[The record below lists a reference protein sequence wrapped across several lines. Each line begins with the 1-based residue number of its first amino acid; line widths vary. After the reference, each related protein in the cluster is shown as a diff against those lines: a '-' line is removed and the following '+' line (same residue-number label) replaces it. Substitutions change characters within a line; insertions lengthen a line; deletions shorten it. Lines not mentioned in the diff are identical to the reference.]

1 MKRKQNHYSNF
12 NWEGTTK
19 VKLLRIAVLVLL
31 SSLAAYAQQAIDL
44 ETIGAYPGTAVATGN
59 GVAGAGVQRVTIASD
74 NTAFSVNATL
84 QTGANTVGKV
94 DILGNAGAIMDF
106 AGQNAS
112 SPANALLIGGQF
124 NTSPTTITSGNS
136 SPFQLD
142 ASGNLKVNCTG
153 CSAAST
159 VSLVPTTTGGLT
171 LTHTV
176 LAATTNATS
185 TKGSAGQL
193 YHACVNNNTSYP
205 VFLKFYNKAT
215 APTVGTDTPV
225 HVLEAQA
232 GVPICLQ
239 TEEGF
244 AFGTGIA
251 WAATKG
257 ITDADTTA
265 VALSDA
271 TVELAYK

>member
-1 MKRKQNHYSNF
+1 M
-12 NWEGTTK
+12 
-19 VKLLRIAVLVLL
+19 

-59 GVAGAGVQRVTIASD
+59 GTAGAGVQRVTIASD
-74 NTAFSVNATL
+74 NTAFSVNAVQSGNWPVRL
-84 QTGANTVGKV
+84 QDGS
-94 DILGNAGAIMDF
+94 GNAI
-106 AGQNAS
+106 NS
-112 SPANALLIGGQF
+112 TSNAL
-124 NTSPTTITSGNS
+124 N
-136 SPFQLD
+136 
-142 ASGNLKVNCTG
+142 VNCIG
-153 CSAAST
+153 CSTAST
-159 VSLVPTTTGGLT
+159 IGLVPQTSGGLT

-185 TKGSAGQL
+185 TKASAGQL
-193 YHACVNNNTSYP
+193 YHVCLNNNTSYP
-205 VFLKFYNKAT
+205 VFLKFYNKAS
-215 APTVGTDTPV
+215 APTVGTDTVV

-232 GVPICLQ
+232 GVPVCEA
-239 TEEGF
+239 TEEGY

>member
-1 MKRKQNHYSNF
+1 MKLF
-12 NWEGTTK
+12 
-19 VKLLRIAVLVLL
+19 RIAVLVLL

-74 NTAFSVNATL
+74 NTAFAVNATL
-84 QTGANTVGKV
+84 QAAAATTIGKV

-106 AGQNAS
+106 AGQNAA
-112 SPANALLIGGQF
+112 SPANSLLIGGQF

-136 SPFQLD
+136 SPLQLNS
-142 ASGNLKVNCTG
+142 AGQLLVACTG

-159 VSLVPTTTGGLT
+159 VSLVPQITGGLT
-171 LTHTV
+171 LSHTV

-185 TKGSAGQL
+185 LKASAGQV
-193 YHACVNNNTSYP
+193 YHVCLNNNTSYP
-205 VFLKFYNKAT
+205 LFLKFYNKAS
-215 APTVGTDTPV
+215 APTVGTDTVV

-232 GVPICLQ
+232 GVPVCEA
-239 TEEGF
+239 TEEGYVF
-244 AFGTGIA
+244 STGIA

-265 VALSDA
+265 VALSDGS
-271 TVELAYK
+271 VEIASK

>member
-1 MKRKQNHYSNF
+1 MKAL
-12 NWEGTTK
+12 
-19 VKLLRIAVLVLL
+19 KLAVAVLVLSVCAL
-31 SSLAAYAQQAIDL
+31 AQQAIDL

-59 GVAGAGVQRVTIASD
+59 GTAGAGVQRVTIASD

-84 QTGANTVGKV
+84 QTGGNTVGKV

-112 SPANALLIGGQF
+112 SPANAILIGAQF
-124 NTSPTTITSGNS
+124 NTSPTTITSGNA
-136 SPFQLD
+136 SPLQMDPTGHL
-142 ASGNLKVNCTG
+142 LVNCTG

-159 VSLVPTTTGGLT
+159 VSLVPQTSGGLT
-171 LTHTV
+171 LSHTV
-176 LAATTNATS
+176 LAASTNATS
-185 TKGSAGQL
+185 TKASAGQVYSYCL
-193 YHACVNNNTSYP
+193 NNNTSYP
-205 VFLKFYNKAT
+205 IFLKLYNKAS

-225 HVLEAQA
+225 QVLEAQA
-232 GVPICLQ
+232 GVPICRQ
-239 TEEGF
+239 TEEGY

-265 VALSDA
+265 VAASDG

>member
-1 MKRKQNHYSNF
+1 VPA
-12 NWEGTTK
+12 GTRAGNGKTQSHPARQLKTLRFELNREEPTK
-19 VKLLRIAVLVLL
+19 VKLFRIAVLVLL

-74 NTAFSVNATL
+74 NTAFSVNAVESGNWSVRL
-84 QTGANTVGKV
+84 QDG
-94 DILGNAGAIMDF
+94 
-106 AGQNAS
+106 
-112 SPANALLIGGQF
+112 
-124 NTSPTTITSGNS
+124 SGNS
-136 SPFQLD
+136 ISSTTGAL
-142 ASGNLKVNCTG
+142 NVNCTG

-159 VSLVPTTTGGLT
+159 VSLVPQATGGLT

-185 TKGSAGQL
+185 TKASAGQL

-205 VFLKFYNKAT
+205 IFLKLYNKAS

-232 GVPICLQ
+232 DVPICMQ

-244 AFGTGIA
+244 AFATGIA

-265 VALSDA
+265 VALSDG
-271 TVELAYK
+271 TVELAFK